1 MADVIA
7 GRNPVIELLR
17 SGRSVSKVVIAQGV
31 QEEGMAEL
39 MRLARERGIPVG
51 YAARVVLDKETSS
64 MNHQGVIAYAAA
76 RKELGFDDLSEISKK
91 KNEAPFYIILDG
103 MEDPHNFGAIIR
115 TAEAAGIH
123 AVLIRARREVGLTPV
138 VAKSSAGA
146 IEYVPVVVVSNI
158 TQSIIELQKK
168 GIWVTGIEAEGKV
181 NFTEI
186 DYKSPC
192 AIVIGGEGN
201 GISDLVKKHCDF
213 LASIPMRGRISSLN
227 ASVAAAIVMYEA
239 YRQRAGGFKKKA
251 ASL

>member
-1 MADVIA
+1 MADIIA
-7 GRNPVIELLR
+7 GRNPVTELLR
-17 SGRSVSKVVIAQGV
+17 SGRTVSKIVIAQGT

-39 MRLARERGIPVG
+39 LRLARERGIPVG
-51 YAARVVLDKETSS
+51 YAARVVLDKETNS
-64 MNHQGVIAYAAA
+64 MSHQGVIAYATA
-76 RKELGFDDLSEISKK
+76 KKQPGFDDLLEISRER
-91 KNEAPFYIILDG
+91 NEPPLYIILDG

-123 AVLIRARREVGLTPV
+123 AVLIRVRREVGLTPV
-138 VAKSSAGA
+138 VAKASAGA

-181 NFTEI
+181 SYTEL
-186 DYKSPC
+186 DYKSPT

-227 ASVAAAIVMYEA
+227 ASVAAALVMYEA
-239 YRQRAGGFKKKA
+239 YRQRTGGFKKKN
-251 ASL
+251 

>member
-1 MADVIA
+1 MTDIIA

-17 SGRSVSKVVIAQGV
+17 SGRTVSKVVIAQGT
-31 QEEGMAEL
+31 QEEGLAEL
-39 MRLARERGIPVG
+39 LRLARERGIPVG
-51 YAARVVLDKETSS
+51 YAARVVLNKEANVTS
-64 MNHQGVIAYAAA
+64 HQGVIAYAAA
-76 RKELGFDDLSEISKK
+76 RKEPGFDDLAEISKQR
-91 KNEAPFYIILDG
+91 NEPPLYVIMDG

-123 AVLIRARREVGLTPV
+123 AVLIRSRREVGLTPV
-138 VAKSSAGA
+138 VAKASAGA

-168 GIWVTGIEAEGKV
+168 GVWVTGIEASGKAS
-181 NFTEI
+181 FTEI
-186 DYKSPC
+186 DSKSAC

-213 LASIPMRGRISSLN
+213 LVSIPMGGRISSLN

-239 YRQRAGGFKKKA
+239 YRQRTDGFKKKIRT
-251 ASL
+251 